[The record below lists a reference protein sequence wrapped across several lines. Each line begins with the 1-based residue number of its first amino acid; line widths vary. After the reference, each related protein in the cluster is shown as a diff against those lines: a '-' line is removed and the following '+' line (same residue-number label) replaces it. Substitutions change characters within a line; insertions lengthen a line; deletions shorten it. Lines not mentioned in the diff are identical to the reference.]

1 MSGWEEI
8 KPKPKPEEEAKEIKS
23 QGSDKPEVRNDQ
35 TRAITRVAAAGMPSN
50 KPTEA
55 TSKQVLP
62 KKKGG
67 KKKKK
72 TKKQKQK
79 QNSKNTKRLRGRGGR
94 QQRKSSWLVWFVVC
108 VLRRCLYGQGGEC
121 ACPCV
126 ACKQLDNGQKQR
138 SIENETAS
146 ESRFLPLVLLLMMMM
161 LMMMLRMGGL
171 ACVLQKRGVV
181 HVPSFG
187 CEVGREAKCLFVC
200 SCVRACV

>member
-1 MSGWEEI
+1 MTKQEQ
-8 KPKPKPEEEAKEIKS
+8 S
-23 QGSDKPEVRNDQ
+23 QEWQQQGCP
-35 TRAITRVAAAGMPSN
+35 
-50 KPTEA
+50 A
-55 TSKQVLP
+55 TSPQRLP
-62 KKKGG
+62 ASKCCQRRKVE
-67 KKKKK
+67 KKKK

-200 SCVRACV
+200 ACVRACV